1 MPAARISLGG
11 RREVARIIVT
21 RPAPDAQRWAD
32 DLAARGL
39 EAIALPLIAIATMPD
54 AQALAAARNALDGL
68 DALFFVSGN
77 AATHFFA
84 SNVRTALV
92 QRSWTAINTRA
103 WAPGPGTAAALIEA
117 GVPPESI
124 DAPALDAPQFDSEA
138 LWHVV
143 QPQVVPGLR
152 VLMVRGAGADGQPA
166 GRDWMADRLRTAGAS
181 VAQVAAYRRAA
192 PVWAAAQAALARA
205 ALADGSVWLFSSSE
219 AIGNLKALL
228 PDARFEAA
236 RAIAT
241 HPRIAQTARAAGF
254 GVVCESR
261 PGLDSLERSLKL
273 VG

>member
-1 MPAARISLGG
+1 MPP
-11 RREVARIIVT
+11 RIIVT

-77 AATHFFA
+77 AAAHFFA
-84 SNVRTALV
+84 SNTPNALV
-92 QRSWTAINTRA
+92 QRSWSAIKTRA
-103 WAPGPGTAAALIEA
+103 WAPGPGTAAALLEA
-117 GVPPESI
+117 GVPAESI

-143 QPQVVPGLR
+143 QPQVVPGSR

-166 GRDWMADRLRTAGAS
+166 GRDWMADQLRAAGAN

-192 PVWAAAQAALARA
+192 PVWTAAQAALARA

-219 AIGNLKALL
+219 AVGNVKALL

-261 PGLDSLERSLKL
+261 PDLDSLERSLKL
-273 VG
+273 VE